1 MQENSKKRQHKTRI
15 CKKSFIDLNKKR
27 CDVTRDRHNDLI
39 WFIIKSTVHAH
50 AIIINK
56 YTTHCEMFEIII
68 GTDVLVNKR
77 FHLCGLGVLF
87 GGSLPNF
94 NFFNVNPQIF
104 QRNRKVHLRNC
115 LETNFHNIPNISFR
129 VMTDV
134 GITDNARF

>member
-1 MQENSKKRQHKTRI
+1 MHCRFLRHQKMQENSKKRQHKTRI

-104 QRNRKVHLRNC
+104 QINNYCHLHYKVY
-115 LETNFHNIPNISFR
+115 F
-129 VMTDV
+129 
-134 GITDNARF
+134 GIKYYIKIIKYGHF